1 MCEDKCPGCGK
12 RLLGVGSDTEY
23 NGKKYCYPCFLDAAI
38 GPGSG
43 AKFIE
48 ACKQSRAP
56 KASEPVW
63 YQEGDYG
70 HMEMC
75 QFSKRI
81 VSCRNVKDN
90 VEICFCCPIYEAYIK
105 YRYPRGYSP

>member
-12 RLLGVGSDTEY
+12 KLLGVGSDTEY
-23 NGKKYCYPCFLDAAI
+23 KGKKYCYPCFLDAVN

-48 ACKQSRAP
+48 ACKESRM

-63 YQEGDYG
+63 YREGDSG
-70 HMEMC
+70 HSVEC
-75 QFSKRI
+75 RYSKRI
-81 VSCRNVKDN
+81 DCCRNTSNN
-90 VEICFCCPIYEAYIK
+90 VEICYCCPIYEAYVK
-105 YRYPRGYSP
+105 YKYPLQR